1 MARVRRFFR
10 RRTDALL
17 LGVVLDVVLLAGIGL
32 APSFTFAIVLVAI
45 WCLTFALQSPFRQAF
60 VNGLI
65 PSEQRATVLSF
76 DNLMGSAGG
85 AVIQPVLG
93 RVADVSGYGVAY
105 VVSAAINA
113 VAVPFVWL
121 ARRERASA
129 DPIVEGVEPVAP
141 GEVPAAGP
149 VSAGAARR

>member
-1 MARVRRFFR
+1 MKKLLDVPSVNWARRFPG
-10 RRTDALL
+10 AVAVP
-17 LGVVLDVVLLAGIGL
+17 G
-32 APSFTFAIVLVAI
+32 APIRQSFI
-45 WCLTFALQSPFRQAF
+45 
-60 VNGLI
+60 NGLI

-93 RVADVSGYGVAY
+93 RVADVSGYAASY
-105 VVSAAINA
+105 LVSSAITA

-121 ARRERASA
+121 ARREHASA

-141 GEVPAAGP
+141 GEAPLVDVAA
-149 VSAGAARR
+149 